1 MLAKLNKLSSKWA
14 TLIITIIGFAVYFTG
29 LTSPFRNDDMTQIVN
44 NLPVHSLANIKLF
57 FEGGTIYLGKGIA
70 PLAGIYYRPLQT
82 VYFST
87 LYTIFGAHSFIF
99 HLFQLLIYIASALIL
114 YLVFK
119 YSFKPAL
126 ALVLALIF
134 LVHPIN
140 SQVAFA
146 IWSTQE
152 VLFFFFGI
160 LAFWLLLRFQSFRSL
175 IPVAACL
182 FLSLLSKETAVAFII
197 MALLYL
203 FWFNRD
209 RLYAFIGIMV
219 VPVCLYLALRI
230 YAVGLNTHEY
240 VAPISNLNLVGRLYT
255 APSIMLF
262 YITKFIFPWKLATAY
277 YWVYPTFSFR
287 HVLLPLLIDIA
298 VVGVFVYLGF
308 ALRRR
313 IKKANFYTY
322 LFFAA
327 WAAVGILLHLQIIPI
342 DMTASETWFYFPMV
356 GVLGM
361 VGVILGAYKVR
372 PKWVLTIALIL
383 ICLLGVRTAI
393 RGLDWSN
400 PITLTYKNIA
410 ASSED
415 FVAYNDIANSLNNQG
430 HYQKAKAYELDS
442 ISIYPTYFGYY
453 NLGVIQVELRDFSDA
468 ISAYNNALKYGN
480 DVIIYENLGEL
491 SILYGNPTSD
501 GQLFTNALGRF
512 PNDFKLWT
520 YLAIIEDKYDANAKA
535 QIYIEKAASLGPVS
549 QFIYNKIMNN
559 QPFTLSLPDLGK
571 EVQIQ

>member
-1 MLAKLNKLSSKWA
+1 MLAKLNKLNSKWA
-14 TLIITIIGFAVYFTG
+14 TLIITIIGLAVYFTG
-29 LTSPFRNDDMTQIVN
+29 LTSPFRDDDMTQIVN
-44 NLPVHSLANIKLF
+44 NLPIHSLANIRLF
-57 FEGGTIYLGKGIA
+57 FEGGTVYLGKGIA
-70 PLAGIYYRPLQT
+70 PLAGVYYRPLQT

-87 LYTIFGAHSFIF
+87 LYTIFGTHSLVF
-99 HLFQLLIYIASALIL
+99 HLFQLLIYIASAVML

-119 YSFKPAL
+119 YSFKPVL
-126 ALVLALIF
+126 ALVLTLIF

-146 IWSTQE
+146 IWSSQE

-160 LAFWLLLRFQSFRSL
+160 LAFLLLLRYKSIRSL
-175 IPVAACL
+175 IPVAICL
-182 FLSLLSKETAVAFII
+182 FLSLLAKETAVAFII

-209 RLYAFIGIMV
+209 RLFAFLGIMV
-219 VPVCLYLALRI
+219 MPVCLYLVLRI

-262 YITKFIFPWKLATAY
+262 YMSKFIFPWKLATAY
-277 YWVYPTFSFR
+277 YWVYPSFSFR
-287 HVLLPLLIDIA
+287 HVLLPFLIDLA
-298 VVGVFVYLGF
+298 VVGVFVYIGF
-308 ALRRR
+308 ALRKRA
-313 IKKANFYTY
+313 KKANFYTY

-327 WAAVGILLHLQIIPI
+327 WAAIGILLHLQIIPI
-342 DMTASETWFYFPMV
+342 DMTASETWFYFSMV

-372 PKWVLTIALIL
+372 PKWFLTIAVIL

-400 PITLTYKNIA
+400 PNTLTYKNIT
-410 ASSED
+410 ASPED

-442 ISIYPTYFGYY
+442 INIYPTYFGYY
-453 NLGVIQVELRDFSDA
+453 NLGVIQVELRNFPDA
-468 ISAYNNALKYGN
+468 INAYNNALKYGN
-480 DVIIYENLGEL
+480 DVIIYENLAEL

-512 PNDFKLWT
+512 PQDVKLWT
-520 YLAIIEDKYDANAKA
+520 YLAIIEDKYNANAKA
-535 QIYIEKAASLGPVS
+535 QTYITKAASLGPVS
-549 QFIYNKIMNN
+549 QFIYNKIISN

-571 EVQIQ
+571 RVQIQ